1 MTRRLP
7 VILAL
12 AATTALLVTAC
23 GANSGPPLTDPKA
36 IVEAALKSAEAAK
49 TVHVDATVDG
59 TANVTLPGG
68 SGIAAPIT
76 LTGTTASADVDI
88 ENGAIHATLSVPA
101 LFGFSAELIVVDGKA
116 YLKTTQTGDQY
127 TQTGLDGS
135 PIDPSDASGLI
146 DNLGDL
152 LLGSTVTLTKGD
164 DIACGS
170 KSCYTV
176 TTTLTAEEIAA
187 LGGATVKSLPVDLG
201 GATLTVTVRVEKDLP
216 NHLAGLTLDLKYPD
230 GKTLRLDATFSKWDG
245 SVSISA
251 PPPDK
256 VKGGS

>member
-7 VILAL
+7 AILVL
-12 AATTALLVTAC
+12 AATAALLVTAC
-23 GANSGPPLTDPKA
+23 GANSGPPLTDPKE

-49 TVHVDATVDG
+49 TVHVDVAVDG
-59 TANVTLPGG
+59 TANVMLPGG
-68 SGIAAPIT
+68 NGIAAPVT

-88 ENGAIHATLSVPA
+88 QNGAIHSTFSVPA
-101 LFGFSAELIVVDGKA
+101 LFGFSGELIVVDGKA
-116 YLKTTQTGDQY
+116 YHKTTQTGDQY
-127 TQTGLDGS
+127 ELTNLDGS
-135 PIDPSDASGLI
+135 PIDPTDVGGLI
-146 DNLGDL
+146 DDLGDL
-152 LLGSTVTLTKGD
+152 LLGSGVTLAKGD

-176 TTTLTAEEIAA
+176 STTLTAAQIAA
-187 LGGATVKSLPVDLG
+187 LGGAAIETLPVDLK

-216 NHLAGLTLDLKYPD
+216 NHLAGITAELKYPD
-230 GKTLRLDATFSKWDG
+230 GKTLKLDATFSKWDG